1 MKYDTFVELFP
12 TMRILKKEPLAK
24 YTNTETGGMADVL
37 AFPKTVAEVK
47 LLVNMANE
55 NGIPLTVLGNS
66 SNLVVKDGGIRG
78 LVIILTDMDQITVS
92 GTKIMA
98 QAGAS
103 LIETTERAYQA
114 GLTHFE
120 FAAGIPGSVGGAV
133 FMNAGAYGGEICQVL
148 TEVSVITRAG
158 YVKTMVNE
166 EMNFGYRHS
175 QIQDDHDIILE
186 ATFILKEG
194 NKHNIRET
202 MDNFNFLRASKQP
215 LEYPSCG
222 SVFKRPEGYFAGKLI
237 HDAGL
242 QGYQVGGARV
252 STKHAG
258 FIVNVDGATAT
269 DYMNVIKHVQD
280 TVWEKFNVK
289 LETEVRIIGE
299 D

>member
-37 AFPKTVAEVK
+37 AFPNTVAEVK

-269 DYMNVIKHVQD
+269 DYMDVIKHVQD

>member
-37 AFPKTVAEVK
+37 AFPNTVAEVK

-269 DYMNVIKHVQD
+269 DYMDVIKHVQD
-280 TVWEKFNVK
+280 TVREKFNVK

>member
-242 QGYQVGGARV
+242 QGYQVGGARI

-269 DYMNVIKHVQD
+269 DYMDVIKHVQD

-289 LETEVRIIGE
+289 LDTEVRIIGE

>member
-37 AFPKTVAEVK
+37 AFPNTVAEVK

-194 NKHNIRET
+194 NKHEIRET

-269 DYMNVIKHVQD
+269 DYMDVIKHVQD

>member
-269 DYMNVIKHVQD
+269 DYMDVIKHVQD

>member
-37 AFPKTVAEVK
+37 AFPNTVAEVK

-194 NKHNIRET
+194 NKHEIRET

-269 DYMNVIKHVQD
+269 DYMDVIKHVQD
-280 TVWEKFNVK
+280 TVREKFNVK

>member
-194 NKHNIRET
+194 NKHEIRET

-269 DYMNVIKHVQD
+269 DYMDVIKHVQD

-289 LETEVRIIGE
+289 LDTEVRIIGE

>member
-133 FMNAGAYGGEICQVL
+133 FMNAGAYSGEICQVL

-269 DYMNVIKHVQD
+269 DYMDVIKHVQD

>member
-242 QGYQVGGARV
+242 QGYQVGGARI

-269 DYMNVIKHVQD
+269 DYMDVIKHVQD

>member
-1 MKYDTFVELFP
+1 
-12 TMRILKKEPLAK
+12 
-24 YTNTETGGMADVL
+24 
-37 AFPKTVAEVK
+37 
-47 LLVNMANE
+47 
-55 NGIPLTVLGNS
+55 
-66 SNLVVKDGGIRG
+66 
-78 LVIILTDMDQITVS
+78 
-92 GTKIMA
+92 
-98 QAGAS
+98 
-103 LIETTERAYQA
+103 
-114 GLTHFE
+114 
-120 FAAGIPGSVGGAV
+120 
-133 FMNAGAYGGEICQVL
+133 MNAGAYGGEICQVL

-269 DYMNVIKHVQD
+269 DYMDVIKHVQD

>member
-37 AFPKTVAEVK
+37 AFPNTVAEVK

-120 FAAGIPGSVGGAV
+120 FAAGIPGSIGGAV

-194 NKHNIRET
+194 NKHEIRET

-269 DYMNVIKHVQD
+269 DYMDVIKHVQD

>member
-37 AFPKTVAEVK
+37 AFPNTVAEVK

-269 DYMNVIKHVQD
+269 DYMDVIKHVQD

-289 LETEVRIIGE
+289 LDTEVRIIGE

>member
-37 AFPKTVAEVK
+37 AFPNTVAEVK

-194 NKHNIRET
+194 NKHEIRET

-269 DYMNVIKHVQD
+269 DYMDVIKHVQD
-280 TVWEKFNVK
+280 TVREKFNVK
-289 LETEVRIIGE
+289 LETEVMIIGE

>member
-194 NKHNIRET
+194 NKHEIRET

>member
-1 MKYDTFVELFP
+1 MIIDTFVELFP
-12 TMRILKKEPLAK
+12 SIKILKNEPLAK
-24 YTNTETGGMADVL
+24 YTNTETGGMADLL
-37 AFPKTVAEVK
+37 AFPDTVSDVK
-47 LLVNMANE
+47 ILVNTANE

-78 LVIILTDMDQITVS
+78 LVIILTGMDKIAVS

-103 LIETTERAYQA
+103 LIETTEEAYQA
-114 GLTHFE
+114 GLTNFE

-133 FMNAGAYGGEICQVL
+133 FMNAGAYDGDISQVMS
-148 TEVSVITRAG
+148 EVSVITRTG
-158 YVKTMVNE
+158 YVKTLVNE
-166 EMNFGYRHS
+166 EMNFAYRHS

-186 ATFILKEG
+186 ATFVLKEG
-194 NKHNIRET
+194 DRHDIREK
-202 MDNFNFLRASKQP
+202 MDEFNFLRASKQP

-222 SVFKRPEGYFAGKLI
+222 SVFQRPDGYYTGKLV
-237 HDAGL
+237 HEAGL
-242 QGYQVGGARV
+242 QGYQVGGAQV
-252 STKHAG
+252 SKKHAG

-269 DYMNVIKHVQD
+269 DYMDVIKHVQNV
-280 TVWEKFNVK
+280 VWEKFKVK

>member
-269 DYMNVIKHVQD
+269 DYMDVIKHVQD

-289 LETEVRIIGE
+289 LDTEVRIIGE

>member
-37 AFPKTVAEVK
+37 AFPNTVAEVK

-194 NKHNIRET
+194 NKHEIRET